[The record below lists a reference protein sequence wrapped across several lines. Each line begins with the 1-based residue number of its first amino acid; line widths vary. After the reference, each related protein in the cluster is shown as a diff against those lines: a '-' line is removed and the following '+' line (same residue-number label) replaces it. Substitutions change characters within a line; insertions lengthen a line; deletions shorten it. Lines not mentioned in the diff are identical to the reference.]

1 MSENKRLTPDE
12 LAQLKDYIAKS
23 RRLKAAEP
31 PRIEEVIGQEAYDRV
46 AAYILQ
52 GVGDPPPH
60 LERFTIT
67 EITGAD
73 GKPQKAFYDTAW
85 EAWNA
90 DLAKL
95 QEEYHDSIAN
105 ALKAHLD
112 GDGGIEDIIDQI
124 IAAAIEEA
132 KTFSTIRQGTATNA
146 LTKVRSI
153 LGLNTEVDQFTG
165 TATVTEGDLTITFPH
180 FDSIKGL
187 ETSTYKLLDAL
198 LVSFTESGGKS
209 LTVMLPLDEYMEKCG
224 LKDRK
229 EARKR
234 AKEDLETLFDARIS
248 YKEKDRA
255 GQPGG
260 FADVRICEAKGI
272 SRDGII
278 SFKFSDTLYQTLLRS
293 CIMPYPQQLWR
304 LNSKRNPNSYYFLR
318 KIAEHKNMNVGKAS
332 EDIIAVKT
340 LLAASPAMPTYR
352 SVAAKDRHFS
362 RSIIEPFERD
372 MNALEDTLVWEYCH
386 SKGAP
391 LTDEELQNFNYEL
404 FKTLLL
410 KITWKQYPD
419 QTARLERK
427 AARIAA
433 ADKKKTASKRGAKMS
448 K

>member
-1 MSENKRLTPDE
+1 MSKLLTPDE
-12 LAQLKDYIAKS
+12 LDKLKEYIAQS
-23 RRLKAAEP
+23 RRLKAEMP
-31 PRIEEVIGQEAYDRV
+31 VQEQGETEADFCQRTDEWERKWQDLNNRYHDNIV
-46 AAYILQ
+46 AAIQ
-52 GVGDPPPH
+52 
-60 LERFTIT
+60 
-67 EITGAD
+67 
-73 GKPQKAFYDTAW
+73 
-85 EAWNA
+85 
-90 DLAKL
+90 
-95 QEEYHDSIAN
+95 YHISN
-105 ALKAHLD
+105 D
-112 GDGGIEDIIDQI
+112 GDGGDVLKIINEI

-146 LTKVRSI
+146 LTKVNSI
-153 LGLNTEVDQFTG
+153 LGRNTVIDQFTG
-165 TATVTEGDLTITFPH
+165 AATVTEGDLTITFPH
-180 FDSIKGL
+180 FENIGGL
-187 ETSTYKLLDAL
+187 KTSTHRLLDAITVAL
-198 LVSFTESGGKS
+198 TESGAKS
-209 LTVMLPLDEYMEKCG
+209 PTVSLSLAEYMEKCG

-229 EARKR
+229 EARKQ

-248 YKEKDRA
+248 YKEQDRD

-318 KIAEHKNMNVGKAS
+318 KIAEYKNMNVGKAS
-332 EDIIAVKT
+332 EDIISVKT
-340 LLAASPAMPTYR
+340 LLAASPAMPTHR

-404 FKTLLL
+404 FRTLLL

-419 QTARLERK
+419 QTARLERAEQRK
-427 AARIAA
+427 AERAA
-433 ADKKKTASKRGAKMS
+433 ADKKKGAKRGAKHRRKGGNAPQPFS
-448 K
+448 KALVLQGFSDHKIA

>member
-1 MSENKRLTPDE
+1 MSKLLTPDE
-12 LAQLKDYIAKS
+12 LDKLKEYIAQS
-23 RRLKAAEP
+23 RRLKAEMP
-31 PRIEEVIGQEAYDRV
+31 VQEQQGETEADFYQRVDEWERKWQDLNNRYHDNIV
-46 AAYILQ
+46 AAI
-52 GVGDPPPH
+52 
-60 LERFTIT
+60 R
-67 EITGAD
+67 
-73 GKPQKAFYDTAW
+73 
-85 EAWNA
+85 
-90 DLAKL
+90 
-95 QEEYHDSIAN
+95 YHISN
-105 ALKAHLD
+105 D
-112 GDGGIEDIIDQI
+112 GDGGDVLKIINEI
-124 IAAAIEEA
+124 VAAAIEEA

-146 LTKVRSI
+146 LTKVNSI
-153 LGLNTEVDQFTG
+153 LGRNTVIDQFTG
-165 TATVTEGDLTITFPH
+165 AATVTEGDLTITFPH
-180 FDSIKGL
+180 FESIGGL
-187 ETSTYKLLDAL
+187 KTSTHRLLDAITVAL
-198 LVSFTESGGKS
+198 TESGAKSPTVSLS
-209 LTVMLPLDEYMEKCG
+209 LTEYMEKCG

-229 EARKR
+229 EARKQ

-278 SFKFSDTLYQTLLRS
+278 SFKFSDTLYQTLLKS

-340 LLAASPAMPTYR
+340 LLTASPAMPTHR

-427 AARIAA
+427 EQRKAERAA
-433 ADKKKTASKRGAKMS
+433 ADKKKGAKRGVKHRSPFRKPLYYKAFQTTK
-448 K
+448 